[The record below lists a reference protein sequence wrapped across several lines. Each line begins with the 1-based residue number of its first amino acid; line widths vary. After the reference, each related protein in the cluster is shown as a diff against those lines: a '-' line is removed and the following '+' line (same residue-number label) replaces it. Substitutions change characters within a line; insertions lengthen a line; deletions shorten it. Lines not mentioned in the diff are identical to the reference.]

1 MSSDYSYD
9 EQGQFYPFF
18 IFTVTTIVT
27 LPLTYSLLA
36 PTTDAAALA
45 PRIQT
50 SYKPEH
56 ADLIQAQRAAQKRKQ
71 RRIKR
76 AIATVLGWAVMAGM
90 LYLIVTT
97 QRTVAKIWNPYD
109 ILGVSEV
116 RFFHPRMFRDSS
128 SINIIHYSRPPRS
141 RSNPTTGSSASSFT
155 RTRPDR
161 TRPRT
166 RHSRL

>member
-18 IFTVTTIVT
+18 IFTLTTIVT

-36 PTTDAAALA
+36 PSNDAASLA
-45 PRIQT
+45 SRLKT

-56 ADLIQAQRAAQKRKQ
+56 ADLIEAQRAAQKRKQ

-76 AIATVLGWAVMAGM
+76 AIAVVLGWAVMAGM
-90 LYLIVTT
+90 LYLILTT
-97 QRTVAKIWNPYD
+97 QRTISKIWNPYD

-116 RFFHPRMFRDSS
+116 RFP
-128 SINIIHYSRPPRS
+128 
-141 RSNPTTGSSASSFT
+141 
-155 RTRPDR
+155 
-161 TRPRT
+161 
-166 RHSRL
+166 